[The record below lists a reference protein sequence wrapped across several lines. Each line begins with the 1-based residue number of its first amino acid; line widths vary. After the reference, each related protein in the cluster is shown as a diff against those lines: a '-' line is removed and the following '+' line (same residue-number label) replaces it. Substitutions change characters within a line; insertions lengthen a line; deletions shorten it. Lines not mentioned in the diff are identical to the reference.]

1 MALQKNLDAL
11 LLRWRLA
18 LSHFFEYN
26 PTCLSRRF
34 EYCLSFHTFVSMD
47 RLPSETESV
56 FDVFRQAGKQVT
68 HYLLWFFCFALGL
81 GLILLLHEVLEVALF
96 LRVNPWHLRAYR
108 LWSIFLLGM
117 ALIVSMF
124 MVEGYLRRARRDG
137 RLLGASLAVL
147 SVQLALIGIFA
158 AALYF
163 KDIRDF
169 LLF

>member
-1 MALQKNLDAL
+1 
-11 LLRWRLA
+11 
-18 LSHFFEYN
+18 
-26 PTCLSRRF
+26 
-34 EYCLSFHTFVSMD
+34 MD
-47 RLPSETESV
+47 RLPAETESV
-56 FDVFRQAGKQVT
+56 FDVFKQAGKQVS

-81 GLILLLHEVLEVALF
+81 GFIMLFHEILEVVLF

-124 MVEGYLRRARRDG
+124 LIEGYLRRSRRDG
-137 RLLGASLAVL
+137 RLLGASLTVL
-147 SVQLALIGIFA
+147 SVQVALIGIFA

-163 KDIRDF
+163 TDIRDF